1 MPYAQD
7 RMIEQ
12 CLSHSDGK
20 RTEQVCNRGQY
31 VHEGASRCRNDAI
44 FSIYWHLWLF
54 MFKLVRIY
62 YFVIAQFYKGTL
74 HKKP

>member
-31 VHEGASRCRNDAI
+31 PS
-44 FSIYWHLWLF
+44 
-54 MFKLVRIY
+54 LVPDR
-62 YFVIAQFYKGTL
+62 
-74 HKKP
+74 P